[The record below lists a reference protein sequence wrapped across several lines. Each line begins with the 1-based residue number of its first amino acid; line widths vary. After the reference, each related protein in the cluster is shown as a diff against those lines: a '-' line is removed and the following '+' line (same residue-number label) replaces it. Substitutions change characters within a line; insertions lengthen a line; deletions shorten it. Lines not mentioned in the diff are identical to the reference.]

1 VSKAHDDSSRAP
13 KDPARAG
20 ATAAGGVKKVADGAT
35 PRRVREGG
43 PRERSGPIGITSGDF
58 ATPLVRKRTTTQPRG
73 VPVLGNKAPAP
84 SLDEPVTASA
94 DAAPAEFEDELTPAP
109 ASSAET
115 TAMGVVGALP
125 SDALD
130 AIPVAMP
137 VRPPPPPVPGDEDP
151 FAGGSPARVDID
163 AEAAALAAEAAA
175 VRALDSGPLT
185 PPPDVMSAPTTPPPA
200 VTPEEPTPPPQ
211 VTAPTTPPPEVAAS
225 PNTPIADVVAAS
237 QLPTSEAVM
246 TPAPAPEFAPAPQ
259 TPPPEITVTRTPP
272 PAVVAAMAAPP
283 DITVARTP
291 PPELVAATRTPP
303 PEAAAVGAAPHSLIR
318 EGDHSS
324 PIAAAAAA
332 VAAAVADQVT
342 PPPEPKPA
350 PETSFVASADG
361 ESASSQ
367 AMEADGGLA
376 DLPAAALSDAEVLD
390 PALAMAADGEVDGD
404 EHVEM
409 VDGTDDSDDLSPS
422 AQAKSLRMPTLRNA
436 APPPIPGSHL
446 RTPGPEL
453 IIPAAELP
461 VVPGLPPILPEAL
474 AQRPRRPKRSKPWFE
489 EVFDEDYLRTLP
501 FMRADQTLREVE
513 FISDA
518 LRLGAGAEILDIACG
533 YGRHAIELV
542 QRGYNVTGLD
552 LSLPLLIRAADEA
565 QRRALAV
572 NFVHADMREMA
583 FEKQFDGA
591 YSMLTSFGYFDE
603 DTNLRVAERIGR
615 ALKPGARFLLDVV
628 NRDYVV
634 SDLPVRV
641 WWEGTGCVVLEEVD
655 FNFHTSRIVTHRSIV
670 FEDGRQLE
678 QEISVRAYSLH
689 EIGRLLRQAG
699 FRVMDVS
706 GGLNTRGQFFGNV
719 SRSLLVVAE
728 KRESDQ
734 AQPL

>member
-1 VSKAHDDSSRAP
+1 V
-13 KDPARAG
+13 
-20 ATAAGGVKKVADGAT
+20 
-35 PRRVREGG
+35 
-43 PRERSGPIGITSGDF
+43 
-58 ATPLVRKRTTTQPRG
+58 VRKRTTTQPRG
-73 VPVLGNKAPAP
+73 VPVVGNQAVAAS
-84 SLDEPVTASA
+84 SLDEPVKASI
-94 DAAPAEFEDELTPAP
+94 EEQVTPAP
-109 ASSAET
+109 ELSAAAVMG
-115 TAMGVVGALP
+115 AMP
-125 SDALD
+125 SD
-130 AIPVAMP
+130 PVDGVPEAMP
-137 VRPPPPPVPGDEDP
+137 VRPPPPPVSGDDSP
-151 FAGGSPARVDID
+151 FSGGGSARVDID

-185 PPPDVMSAPTTPPPA
+185 PPPELRSSPLAVSAGDVAAAPLTPSPEAEAAPLTPA
-200 VTPEEPTPPPQ
+200 PEVATP
-211 VTAPTTPPPEVAAS
+211 TPPPEVMARRTPLPETAA
-225 PNTPIADVVAAS
+225 AA
-237 QLPTSEAVM
+237 
-246 TPAPAPEFAPAPQ
+246 APAPSA
-259 TPPPEITVTRTPP
+259 
-272 PAVVAAMAAPP
+272 
-283 DITVARTP
+283 
-291 PPELVAATRTPP
+291 VAATRTPP
-303 PEAAAVGAAPHSLIR
+303 PDITVTREPPPDLVAATRTPLPEIAAGHTPLPDTS
-318 EGDHSS
+318 EDHSS
-324 PIAAAAAA
+324 PIAAAVAA
-332 VAAAVADQVT
+332 VSEADQVT
-342 PPPEPKPA
+342 PPPEPRTDAA
-350 PETSFVASADG
+350 PDT
-361 ESASSQ
+361 
-367 AMEADGGLA
+367 DGGALPTLA
-376 DLPAAALSDAEVLD
+376 MQANAGLANLPAVALSDAEGID
-390 PALAMAADGEVDGD
+390 AEGSLADDGD
-404 EHVEM
+404 V
-409 VDGTDDSDDLSPS
+409 DSDDNLEMVEGDSGAAEGDGELSPA
-422 AQAKSLRMPTLRNA
+422 AQARSLRTPALKNA

-453 IIPAAELP
+453 IPPRAQPIE
-461 VVPGLPPILPEAL
+461 VSTGGLPPMPEAL

-518 LRLGAGAEILDIACG
+518 LRVGSGAEILDIACG

-552 LSLPLLIRAADEA
+552 LSLPLLLRAADESK
-565 QRRALAV
+565 RRGLSV

-719 SRSLLVVAE
+719 SRSLLIVAE
-728 KRESDQ
+728 KRDSDT

>member
-1 VSKAHDDSSRAP
+1 VSKAPDDHSRAP
-13 KDPARAG
+13 KDPTRASKTG
-20 ATAAGGVKKVADGAT
+20 EVKNPVEGAT
-35 PRRVREGG
+35 PRRVRAGG
-43 PRERSGPIGITSGDF
+43 PRERSGPIGISSGDF
-58 ATPLVRKRTTTQPRG
+58 STPVVRKRTTTQPRG
-73 VPVLGNKAPAP
+73 VPVLGVKAPAP
-84 SLDEPVTASA
+84 SLDEPVTAPPEVESPEIA
-94 DAAPAEFEDELTPAP
+94 DEGPLTPAP
-109 ASSAET
+109 EPVAA
-115 TAMGVVGALP
+115 ADVGAMP
-125 SDALD
+125 APADD
-130 AIPVAMP
+130 AIPEALP
-137 VRPPPPPVPGDEDP
+137 TRPPPPPVASDDSP
-151 FAGGSPARVDID
+151 FGGGAPVRVDID

-185 PPPDVMSAPTTPPPA
+185 PPPEVLSAPPVQSDAAAETRTPPPA
-200 VTPEEPTPPPQ
+200 AVAAPRTPLPEAAEPLTPPPVVAESHTPAPQ
-211 VTAPTTPPPEVAAS
+211 VAAATFTPPPEGDAFAQAAAEI
-225 PNTPIADVVAAS
+225 TVIR
-237 QLPTSEAVM
+237 
-246 TPAPAPEFAPAPQ
+246 TPAPETVMAAKEA
-259 TPPPEITVTRTPP
+259 PEITVTRTPP
-272 PAVVAAMAAPP
+272 P
-283 DITVARTP
+283 D
-291 PPELVAATRTPP
+291 LVAATRTPP
-303 PEAAAVGAAPHSLIR
+303 PEVMSARTPPPRV
-318 EGDHSS
+318 EDHS
-324 PIAAAAAA
+324 AF
-332 VAAAVADQVT
+332 VADAGTAGETDEVT
-342 PPPEPKPA
+342 PPPEPVHPVEIPSTA
-350 PETSFVASADG
+350 SDSNGHTTSVAMTNATD
-361 ESASSQ
+361 E
-367 AMEADGGLA
+367 ELA
-376 DLPAAALSDAEVLD
+376 ALPAAALSDGDVADPDAEVN
-390 PALAMAADGEVDGD
+390 GD
-404 EHVEM
+404 EDVEM
-409 VDGTDDSDDLSPS
+409 VDSADDGVVGSPA
-422 AQAKSLRMPTLRNA
+422 AQARSLRNV

-453 IIPAAELP
+453 LPRVESPPAAA
-461 VVPGLPPILPEAL
+461 VPPLPILPEAIT
-474 AQRPRRPKRSKPWFE
+474 QRPRRPRRSKPWFE

-501 FMRADQTLREVE
+501 FMSADQTLREVE

-518 LRLGAGAEILDIACG
+518 LRLGPGAEILDVACG

-552 LSLPLLIRAADEA
+552 LSLPLLLRAADESK
-565 QRRALAV
+565 RRALSV

-583 FEKQFDGA
+583 FERQFDGA

-615 ALKPGARFLLDVV
+615 ALKPGARFLLDIV

-719 SRSLLVVAE
+719 SRSLLIVAE
-728 KRESDQ
+728 KRDADV